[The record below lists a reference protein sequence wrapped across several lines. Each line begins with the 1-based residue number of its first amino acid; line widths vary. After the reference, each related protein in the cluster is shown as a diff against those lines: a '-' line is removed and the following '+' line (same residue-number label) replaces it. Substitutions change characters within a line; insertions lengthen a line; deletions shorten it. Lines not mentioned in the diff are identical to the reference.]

1 VSSTG
6 SYTINAAGLNNL
18 NTCYVLY
25 DKVLN
30 KSHDLKTGDY
40 VFNIS
45 DTTDAPRFELRL
57 CRDNQFARE
66 TGLSSSRLSNTS
78 FSIRKEGS
86 THVVKAYF
94 ESDVLASIRVTA
106 LSGRLV
112 FQEFDLKGKEAEAI
126 LPSELNGQVL
136 IVELRTAAEVL
147 RKRVILN

>member
-1 VSSTG
+1 
-6 SYTINAAGLNNL
+6 
-18 NTCYVLY
+18 LY

-30 KSHDLKTGDY
+30 KSRDLKTGDY

-45 DTTDAPRFELRL
+45 DTTEAPRFELRL
-57 CRDNQFARE
+57 CRDNQLARE
-66 TGLSSSRLSNTS
+66 TGLSSSRLSKTS
-78 FSIRKEGS
+78 FSIRQEGS

-94 ESDVLASIRVTA
+94 ESDVLASIRVTD

-112 FQEFDLKGKEAEAI
+112 FQEFNLKGKEAEAI

-136 IVELRTAAEVL
+136 IVELRTATEVL